1 MARTIAL
8 NLLFRTTGTEKLK
21 EAEKGIGSFRKTL
34 GGLGGAIAG
43 FAGGAAI
50 AGFAKDSIKAAS
62 DLSESMSKAKVVFGE
77 SSKEVLK
84 FAENSA
90 TAFGQS
96 KQQAIEAAGTFGNL
110 FVSMKI
116 GQKESAGMSTSL
128 VKLASDLASFNNTDP
143 AEALDALRSGLVG
156 ETEPL
161 RKFGINLNDA
171 SLKAEALALGLEMGT
186 NTLPP
191 ASKAQAAYSLILKQS
206 TTAQGDF
213 ARTSA
218 GLANQQRIMT
228 AQFEDAKAAL
238 GEKLLPVALKLVGF
252 LNSTAIPALKDAV
265 TWFDKNSEAVG
276 TIAKIIGIGVAA
288 WLTYSAAVKAAAA
301 AHAVMAVGKRV
312 IDAVSSAW
320 ETMRIKMMMAGDA
333 IASAG
338 GPIKALNRQVG
349 GLAGIGSKLKNA
361 VSGMAG
367 ALGGPWGLA
376 VAGATIALGLFA
388 TRNDESEARV
398 KDLTEAL
405 VQNKGALDAQ
415 SIANVKNALETQG
428 AYKAAQNL
436 GISLSDVTDAALGN
450 KAAMDRVNAT
460 LNTTG
465 QTVQAVG
472 GRGAS
477 TASQWKTLTGEAM
490 NLKNAVGGSN
500 TEFAE
505 ARERFSRLQAASGG
519 VIEAQTGVKDGF
531 YKIEASG
538 EKAEAQIKDVVSA
551 LGLFNSKALDS
562 KTASLDFRDAVVD
575 LTAKFKENG
584 LQIDKRTGKFNVNTK
599 AGRENARALIDM
611 IKRLGDIA
619 QKEFDATGSVGKANT
634 AFNKHRTILL
644 NAAHSMN
651 ISRDDLQKL
660 INKYAD
666 AKVKINNATGGIKDR
681 KVRIEVKAGGE
692 LIGYKVQGGTLLKA
706 DGGVLPGYTPGRD
719 VHMFQSPTGGTLGL
733 SGGESVMRPEWT
745 KAVGPD
751 FVNMMNHAARS
762 GGVGGVKRALTAA
775 GVPGEGAF
783 FKGGGIISSHS
794 MTGVGQIASMTQRA
808 NALYGMW
815 AKNIGSGLS
824 KKFSDMLG
832 VGGPKVQKALAWA
845 KKQSGKPYVWGGVG
859 PGGYDCSG
867 FMGSIAAKIKGK
879 NPYARYFTTWGF
891 GSSSG
896 PMGFKRDAKSGFTVG
911 VTDAGVGH
919 MAGTLGKTNVESNGS
934 QGVHYGKGA
943 RGTNNSLFSRR
954 YGMTM
959 ARGGMIPFS
968 GVFDQGGMLPRG
980 FSTVYNGTGGTE
992 SLRPSVGTGGGS
1004 GGGGDIVIDTLNVYG
1019 VQDVEGL
1026 VKKIQK
1032 FAKDRGGIT
1041 LKVRSA

>member
-21 EAEKGIGSFRKTL
+21 EAEKGIGTFRKTL

-43 FAGGAAI
+43 FGGGAAI
-50 AGFAKDSIKAAS
+50 AAFAKDSIKAAS
-62 DLSESMSKAKVVFGE
+62 DLSESVSKAKVVFGE

-96 KQQAIEAAGTFGNL
+96 RQQAIEAAGTFGNL

-116 GQKESAGMSTSL
+116 GVKESAGMSTSL

-143 AEALDALRSGLVG
+143 TEALDALRSGLLG

-161 RKFGINLNDA
+161 QRFGINLNEA
-171 SLKAEALALGLEMGT
+171 SLKAEAMALGLKIVSG
-186 NTLPP
+186 NLNP
-191 ASKAQAAYSLILKQS
+191 AQKAQAAYSLILKQS

-213 ARTSA
+213 ARTA
-218 GLANQQRIMT
+218 GGLANQQRIAN
-228 AQFEDAKAAL
+228 AQFEDAKAVL
-238 GEKLLPVALKLVGF
+238 GEKLLPIALKLTQF
-252 LNSTAIPALKDAV
+252 LNTSLVPALSNIAGWV
-265 TWFDKNSEAVG
+265 EKNSEALGV
-276 TIAKIIGIGVAA
+276 IAKIIGIGIAA

-320 ETMRIKMMMAGDA
+320 ETMRIRMMMAGDA
-333 IASAG
+333 ITSAG

-398 KDLTEAL
+398 KELTAAL
-405 VQNKGALDAQ
+405 VQNKGALDKQAV
-415 SIANVKNALETQG
+415 ATVKNALEAQG

-436 GISLSDVTDAALGN
+436 GISLQDVTDAALGN
-450 KAAMDRVNAT
+450 RAAMDRVNAA
-460 LNTTG
+460 LSTTG
-465 QTVQAVG
+465 QTVQTVG

-477 TASQWKTLTGEAM
+477 AATQWKTLTGEALS
-490 NLKNAVGGSN
+490 LKEAVGGSN
-500 TEFAE
+500 SEFAE
-505 ARERFSRLQAASGG
+505 ARERFSRLQSASGG
-519 VIEAQTGVKDGF
+519 VIEAQMGVKEGF
-531 YKIEASG
+531 YDIAG
-538 EKAEAQIKDVVSA
+538 QANKAEQEIKDVVAA
-551 LGLFNSKALDS
+551 LGLFKDKALDS
-562 KTASLDFRDAVVD
+562 KLASLDFRDAVAE
-575 LTAKFKENG
+575 LTARFKENG
-584 LQIDKRTGKFNVNTK
+584 LHLDKRTGKFNVNSK
-599 AGRENARALIDM
+599 AGRENERQLIGM
-611 IKRLGDIA
+611 VKRLGEVA
-619 QKEFDATGSVGKANT
+619 QKEFEATGSVGKAST
-634 AFNKHRTILL
+634 AFNKHREMLL
-644 NAAHSMN
+644 RAAGAMG
-651 ISRDDLQKL
+651 ISRGDLQKL
-660 INKYAD
+660 INKYLD
-666 AKVKINNATGGIKDR
+666 AKGKINAATAGIKDR

-733 SGGESVMRPEWT
+733 SGGESIMRPEWT

-762 GGVGGVKRALTAA
+762 GGVGGVKRALTGA

-783 FKGGGIISSHS
+783 FKGGGIVSSHS
-794 MTGVGQIASMTQRA
+794 MTGLNKVASMTKRA
-808 NALYGMW
+808 DALYGMW
-815 AKNIGSGLS
+815 AKNIGTGLS

-832 VGGPKVQKALAWA
+832 VGGPKVQKALKFA
-845 KKQSGKPYVWGGVG
+845 KAQAGKPYVWGGSG

-867 FMGSIAAKIKGK
+867 FMGSLAAIIKGK

-919 MAGTLGKTNVESNGS
+919 MAGTLGKTNVESSGS
-934 QGVHYGKGA
+934 KGVRVGGGA

-954 YGMTM
+954 YGMRM
-959 ARGGMIPFS
+959 SRGGMIPFS

-980 FSTVYNGTGGTE
+980 YSTVYNGTGGAE
-992 SLRPSVGTGGGS
+992 SLRPSTSTGGAS
-1004 GGGGDIVIDTLNVYG
+1004 GGGGDILVDTLNVYG
-1019 VQDVEGL
+1019 VQDVEDL
-1026 VKKIQK
+1026 VRKIQK

-1041 LKVRSA
+1041 LKVRT